1 MNTIKYSFGF
11 FPPPPHVGGSKMSSQ
26 QSALDAQV
34 EAGTTIVLKLIQ
46 LNCRDL
52 LTT

>member
-1 MNTIKYSFGF
+1 MNTIKYSFEV
-11 FPPPPHVGGSKMSSQ
+11 FPSHVWGSKMSSQ